1 LDLSCATHGQIRAV
15 GFSKYERMST
25 EVHDRVNNEQ
35 IRVVQDW
42 NGRTEIVHCFGFRKP
57 K

>member
-1 LDLSCATHGQIRAV
+1 
-15 GFSKYERMST
+15 MST